1 MYFDFSNQNTVNYH
15 EDRKMLRY
23 EISTVRN
30 YEDEKILHL
39 SFEWSSCIAIVKELW
54 TSIILFDTWTEAVEN
69 QENYLFTRDRSWTN
83 EIRPFMK
90 PMS

>member
-39 SFEWSSCIAIVKELW
+39 SFE
-54 TSIILFDTWTEAVEN
+54 
-69 QENYLFTRDRSWTN
+69 
-83 EIRPFMK
+83 
-90 PMS
+90 